1 MRNNQYCIILAGGI
15 GTRLWPASRQ
25 QMPKQFLDILG
36 TGETLLQAT
45 YKRYAKFIDKEN
57 IIVMSNELYKDL
69 TLQQLPELPTSNL
82 LLEPMRRN
90 TVPSV
95 VWAAIHLTRVN
106 PNAVMLVTPADQLI
120 TDESTF
126 EHDMRYGFDY
136 NDLAQ
141 VSGIQ
146 NPDRIFAGN
155 IIHFPKSGPT
165 MTPVTQ
171 GNIYTQAPGRG

>member
-1 MRNNQYCIILAGGI
+1 MSGLQLDANGEPYYVVQRGDWLSIIG
-15 GTRLWPASRQ
+15 
-25 QMPKQFLDILG
+25 
-36 TGETLLQAT
+36 
-45 YKRYAKFIDKEN
+45 
-57 IIVMSNELYKDL
+57 
-69 TLQQLPELPTSNL
+69 
-82 LLEPMRRN
+82 
-90 TVPSV
+90 
-95 VWAAIHLTRVN
+95 
-106 PNAVMLVTPADQLI
+106 
-120 TDESTF
+120 
-126 EHDMRYGFDY
+126 MRYGFDY

>member
-1 MRNNQYCIILAGGI
+1 MQNNYYCIILAGGI

-57 IIVMSNELYKDL
+57 IIVMSNERYKDI
-69 TLQQLPELPTSNL
+69 TMQQLPQLPTGNL

-95 VWAAIHLTRVN
+95 VWAAIHITRIN
-106 PNAVMLVTPADQLI
+106 PDAVMLITPADQLI

-126 EHDMRYGFDY
+126 EHDMLNGFEY
-136 NDLAQ
+136 VAHNQRLLT
-141 VSGIQ
+141 V
-146 NPDRIFAGN
+146 
-155 IIHFPKSGPT
+155 
-165 MTPVTQ
+165 
-171 GNIYTQAPGRG
+171 